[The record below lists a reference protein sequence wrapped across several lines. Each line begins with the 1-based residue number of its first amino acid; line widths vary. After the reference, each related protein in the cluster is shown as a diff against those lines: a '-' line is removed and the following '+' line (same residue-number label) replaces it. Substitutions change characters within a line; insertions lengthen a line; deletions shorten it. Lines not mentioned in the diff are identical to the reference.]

1 MYQWNLIKLL
11 EDKLSMVILTNYFR
25 KSWNMESFLQK
36 DVYNYGDFCWVD
48 FQCEN
53 DLEKVSNEEFAE
65 LLYLSHRIEPLK
77 DFRN

>member
-1 MYQWNLIKLL
+1 
-11 EDKLSMVILTNYFR
+11 
-25 KSWNMESFLQK
+25 MESFLQK